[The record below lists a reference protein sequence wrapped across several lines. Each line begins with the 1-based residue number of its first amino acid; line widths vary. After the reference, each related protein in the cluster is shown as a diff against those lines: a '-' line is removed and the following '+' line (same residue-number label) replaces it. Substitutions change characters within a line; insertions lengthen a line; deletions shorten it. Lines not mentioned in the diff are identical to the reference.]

1 MNTPPRHSLKSITS
15 TPSGPSATPQAVDTT
30 AVGESKGAARKG
42 VVTALRSNRF
52 RPSDVRPS
60 DDPTPERPG
69 IRIFAPS
76 VYRDHWDGARWSKR
90 PGATPTAACACPC
103 GLTGTATGADAV
115 TDLVRDYAAHT
126 SACTGT
132 PTPLPE
138 GRNAA

>member
-1 MNTPPRHSLKSITS
+1 MR
-15 TPSGPSATPQAVDTT
+15 PSG
-30 AVGESKGAARKG
+30 
-42 VVTALRSNRF
+42 
-52 RPSDVRPS
+52 
-60 DDPTPERPG
+60 DPTPERPG
-69 IRIFAPS
+69 IRIYAPP

-103 GLTGTATGADAV
+103 GATGTATGADAV
-115 TDLVRDYAAHT
+115 TALVRDYAAHT